1 MISKSLSVSG
11 KWADLDSLSP
21 QGAEFARVLFMLMV
35 AHADDHGRLEGD
47 EGTIKRLVVPYTKK
61 PPSRIGEA
69 LDLLHRA
76 ELICWYQVSGDK
88 FVQINKFGDHQYLK
102 GHESRES
109 KYPAPSPDGQLRA
122 TLGKKRHL
130 IEPNLTEEKRTVLE
144 PPPQKPEPDS
154 RVKVFVDWFHD
165 EYAKRRD
172 GAKYVVKGAKDGQ
185 LVKTLLQTH
194 DLERLKKHAVILLT
208 SNEEWIETTDRG
220 IGILA
225 AKINWLEDRLTA
237 WEKKHG

>member
-1 MISKSLSVSG
+1 MISKSLSTSEKFANLG
-11 KWADLDSLSP
+11 KQAGRL
-21 QGAEFARVLFMLMV
+21 AEFCQALYPLIV
-35 AHADDHGRLEGD
+35 AHADDFGKLPGDPFTVKFSCHPTSPRSLEHFQDALLRLHEVG
-47 EGTIKRLVVPYTKK
+47 
-61 PPSRIGEA
+61 
-69 LDLLHRA
+69 
-76 ELICWYQVSGDK
+76 LIVWYQVDGKPYLQVTQYERHQEGLHKRTKSKFPDVPGDSGN
-88 FVQINKFGDHQYLK
+88 FPEIPGQLK
-102 GHESRES
+102 GREE
-109 KYPAPSPDGQLRA
+109 KGR
-122 TLGKKRHL
+122 
-130 IEPNLTEEKRTVLE
+130 EEKRTVLE